1 MDGQS
6 QRLSHRWSLCCSWCA
21 ASSRAKISCW
31 YGSGHVDR
39 KTHHS
44 CWHGSGLDIDDSMM
58 RNQVTP
64 TCGAAVNE
72 GAEKRIARGCHEG
85 SVMMR
90 GLCGLTPEG

>member
-1 MDGQS
+1 M
-6 QRLSHRWSLCCSWCA
+6 
-21 ASSRAKISCW
+21 
-31 YGSGHVDR
+31 
-39 KTHHS
+39 T
-44 CWHGSGLDIDDSMM
+44 DSMM